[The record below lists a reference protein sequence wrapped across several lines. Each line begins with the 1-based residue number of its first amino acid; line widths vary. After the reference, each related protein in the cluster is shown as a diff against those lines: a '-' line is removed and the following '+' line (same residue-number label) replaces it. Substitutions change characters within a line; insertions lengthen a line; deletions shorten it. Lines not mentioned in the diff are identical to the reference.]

1 MAYYIRIRGKAF
13 GPFSEDQL
21 KEMKTK
27 GKLSRTSDVSENR
40 TDWFPAE
47 NLDFLFHETSSS
59 SSSLTLDFSAKNPK
73 PPSIPESADWFYS
86 INGTEGFGPV
96 TRTSIVQMIQS
107 GTLRGESLVW
117 QQGQNAQQIQ
127 TVQLFAGYF
136 SSSTNSAATSS
147 LDQPQTGFQSGN
159 TGLFCSSCGNP
170 VVQTAQI
177 CPRCGSSISKNK
189 QNYHSNSFDENS
201 VSAKTG
207 YFDVL
212 KKYVEFN
219 GRARRREYWN
229 FTLINMLLNFAYL
242 ILVSIITAKIFRT
255 NIDVL
260 ERGEEPIFMLLFG
273 ILIIVY
279 FIFLLLLFLPSLAV
293 MIRRLHDTGNSGW
306 MCLISLIPVVGGIIL
321 FIILV
326 QDSQPGSNRYGLNPK
341 YN

>member
-13 GPFSEDQL
+13 GPFDEDQL
-21 KEMKTK
+21 KEMRVK
-27 GKLSRTSDVSENR
+27 GKLSRTSDVSENK

-47 NLDFLFHETSSS
+47 NLGFLFLSAPSQTTSSGNS
-59 SSSLTLDFSAKNPK
+59 AAYSLSLDSGTTTS
-73 PPSIPESADWFYS
+73 PPSEPADWFYS

-96 TRTSIVQMIQS
+96 TRNSIVQMIQS
-107 GTLRGESLVW
+107 GTLRDESLVW

-127 TVQLFAGYF
+127 TVSLFSGYF
-136 SSSTNSAATSS
+136 SSPANSSS
-147 LDQPQTGFQSGN
+147 FHQQQTGFQPGN

-189 QNYHSNSFDENS
+189 QNYNSFDENN
-201 VSAKTG
+201 VSAQIG

-219 GRARRREYWN
+219 GRARRKEYWN
-229 FTLINMLLNFAYL
+229 FTLINMLLNFAYV
-242 ILVSIITAKIFRT
+242 IFVSIITARIFRT
-255 NIDVL
+255 NIDIL
-260 ERGEEPIFMLLFG
+260 ERGEEPVLVLFLG
-273 ILIIVY
+273 ILVIIY
-279 FIFLLLLFLPSLAV
+279 FVFLLLLFLPSLAV

-306 MCLISLIPVVGGIIL
+306 MCLVSLIPVVGGIIL

-326 QDSQPGSNRYGLNPK
+326 QDSQPGSNRYGINPK